1 MSYDTWVELPERGVV
16 ALEGGEARS
25 FLQGLITND
34 IDLISPSRSIYGAL
48 LTPQGGFLHDFLI
61 AELDGVLLLDCD
73 AGQIPDLVRR
83 LGMYR
88 LRADVRIDD
97 RSDHWQVLAL
107 WPASGSPGAARPWL
121 GGIVFT
127 DPRHAALG
135 DRAIVPTDLSA
146 HDPPGQQRA
155 SAEQYAARRIRL
167 GIPDCAT
174 DLVATRE
181 RPLEAGFDRL
191 NGVSF
196 DKGCYV
202 GQEVTARM
210 KHRHLVR
217 RRLVAVDFEGPPP
230 PHGTPIMSDRVEVGE
245 IRSGIRGRAMAM
257 LRRDRMEDGRL
268 TANGLP
274 IAPRS
279 PVWMT
284 DGAEPES

>member
-1 MSYDTWVELPERGVV
+1 MSYDTWIELPDRAVV

-61 AELDGVLLLDCD
+61 ADFDGMLLLDCD
-73 AGQIPDLVRR
+73 AGRIADLVRR

-88 LRADVRIDD
+88 LRADVRIAD
-97 RSDHWQVLAL
+97 RSDRWQVLAL
-107 WPASGSPGAARPWL
+107 WPASGSPGAARPGL

-135 DRAIVPTDLSA
+135 DRAIVPAELSA
-146 HDPPGQQRA
+146 HDPPGRKRGR
-155 SAEQYAARRIRL
+155 AEQYAARRIQL
-167 GIPDCAT
+167 GIPDGAA
-174 DLVATRE
+174 DLVAARE

-196 DKGCYV
+196 EKGCYV

-210 KHRHLVR
+210 KHRQLVR
-217 RRLVAVDFEGPPP
+217 KHLVAVDFEGPPP
-230 PHGTPIMSDRVEVGE
+230 PHGTPIMSGSVKVGE
-245 IRSGIRGRAMAM
+245 IRSAIAGRAIAI
-257 LRRDRMEDGRL
+257 LRRDCMDDDRL
-268 TANGLP
+268 TAGDLP
-274 IAPRS
+274 VAPR
-279 PVWMT
+279 PPGWMT